1 MASADRRACAPLA
14 SMLNGLPTR
23 QIKDVMLEVMPYLT
37 VPNLRK
43 ELLIA
48 SLIDFVVES
57 PHRLADA
64 CKLTVKGINKSYLLM
79 LIREHDPRTSGKLAK
94 AELIDHFIRLNAP
107 LASAPKVD
115 EPCTAIVLYDKSNI
129 AGQLVDIGKHGNKL
143 IKIKKRLM
151 KTWLK
156 GGRLMRRKAVSAAM
170 ICEMKSCLT
179 RGKWKKWTVTS
190 LKEHVALTV
199 GVCLDAGHA
208 LIFFHRKLQ
217 QLLPR
222 KRKRIMRPE
231 NNKDYS
237 VPKTGCSFIADAGQW
252 REICAMH
259 REDAPFCKW

>member
-1 MASADRRACAPLA
+1 MLAVDQLASADRRACAPLA

-79 LIREHDPRTSGKLAK
+79 LLREHDPRTSGKLAK

-115 EPCTAIVLYDKSNI
+115 EPCTAIVLYDKGSI
-129 AGQLVDIGKHGNKL
+129 ARGCEHGGHAGQLVDIGKHGNKL
-143 IKIKKRLM
+143 IKTKKRLI
-151 KTWLK
+151 KTWMK
-156 GGRLMRRKAVSAAM
+156 GARLMRRKALSLAM
-170 ICEMKSCLT
+170 I
-179 RGKWKKWTVTS
+179 
-190 LKEHVALTV
+190 H
-199 GVCLDAGHA
+199 
-208 LIFFHRKLQ
+208 
-217 QLLPR
+217 
-222 KRKRIMRPE
+222 
-231 NNKDYS
+231 
-237 VPKTGCSFIADAGQW
+237 
-252 REICAMH
+252 EI
-259 REDAPFCKW
+259 K